1 MTQQSVKLSKDT
13 LEVLKMLATING
25 SMAFKAGNK
34 LRTLSPGGGSIF
46 AEVEIA
52 EEFPIPFS
60 IYELGKF
67 LGVLNLATMKDAT
80 LLFEDD
86 KKVVIKGA
94 GNSKIN
100 YYFTSDS
107 FVQAPDKELVLPSVE
122 LDVTLTGE
130 VIDGF
135 MRAASALGHK
145 IMALTVRG
153 GNAYLVATNPDQGDA
168 SNDYE
173 VDLGPVEAA
182 DANYKLKIEN
192 IKLLAGDYRVQ
203 VCARGMVA
211 FLNDERKLKVFIGL
225 ELQ

>member
-1 MTQQSVKLSKDT
+1 MTQQVKLSKNT
-13 LEVLKMLATING
+13 LEILKMMATING

-34 LRTLSPGGGSIF
+34 LRTISPGGGAIF
-46 AEVEIA
+46 AEAEIT
-52 EEFPIPFS
+52 EEFPIPFN

-94 GNSKIN
+94 GSSKIN
-100 YYFTSDS
+100 YFFTAES
-107 FVQAPDKELVLPSVE
+107 FVTAPDKEIKLPSVE
-122 LDVTLTGE
+122 LDVTLSEET
-130 VIDGF
+130 IDGF

-145 IMALTVRG
+145 IMALVVRS
-153 GNAYLVATNPDQGDA
+153 GNAFLVATNPDQGDA

-173 VDLGPVEAA
+173 VDLGPVEEAP
-182 DANYKLKIEN
+182 DASYKLKIEN
-192 IKLLAGDYRVQ
+192 VKLLPGAYRVQ

-211 FLNDERKLKVFIGL
+211 FLNEERKLKVFVGL
-225 ELQ
+225 ETV